1 MCCMIYHNDVVSFQ
15 ILTMCIK
22 SQWSLIAYNKS
33 TGIITMKNHV
43 DSEHNGLIHA
53 YEIAQVVHR
62 SKAKQKKTHNN

>member
-1 MCCMIYHNDVVSFQ
+1 MRCMIYHNNIVGFQ

-33 TGIITMKNHV
+33 TGIITMKKHV
-43 DSEHNGLIHA
+43 DIEHNGLIHA

-62 SKAKQKKTHNN
+62 LWANRKKAH